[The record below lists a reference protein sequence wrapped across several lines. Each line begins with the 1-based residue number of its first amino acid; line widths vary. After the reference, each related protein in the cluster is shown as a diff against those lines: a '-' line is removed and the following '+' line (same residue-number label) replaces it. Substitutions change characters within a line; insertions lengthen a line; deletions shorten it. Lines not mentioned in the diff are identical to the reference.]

1 MLKHIIIYMKQIL
14 VELDD
19 ELARTLQKVA
29 PAQSRQRSQFVR
41 DAIRK
46 ALWEREEAR
55 TAAAYHAQPD
65 SAEPAYVD
73 PEVWE
78 REQPPN
84 PTAKATRKSRS
95 R

>member
-1 MLKHIIIYMKQIL
+1 MKQIL

-19 ELARTLQKVA
+19 QLAQTLQRVA
-29 PAQSRQRSQFVR
+29 PAQSRMRSQFVR

-55 TAAAYHAQPD
+55 TAAAYRAEPD
-65 SAEPAYVD
+65 STDPVYVD

-78 REQPPN
+78 QKPK
-84 PTAKATRKSRS
+84 PTGKASRKSRS

>member
-1 MLKHIIIYMKQIL
+1 MKQIL

-19 ELARTLQKVA
+19 ELAKALERVA
-29 PAQSRQRSQFVR
+29 PSCRRSQFVR

-46 ALWEREEAR
+46 ALSDREEAR
-55 TAAAYHAQPD
+55 TAAAYRAQPD
-65 SAEPAYVD
+65 ASERAYLD

-78 REQPPN
+78 LQPTPRRM
-84 PTAKATRKSRS
+84 ASRKRRS

>member
-1 MLKHIIIYMKQIL
+1 MIEHILVYMNQIL

-19 ELARTLQKVA
+19 ELARALQKVA
-29 PAQSRQRSQFVR
+29 PAQSRKRSQFVR

-46 ALWEREEAR
+46 ALWEQAEVR
-55 TAAAYHAQPD
+55 TAAAYRTQPD
-65 SAEPAYVD
+65 STEPAYVD

-78 REQPPN
+78 QSPRPIG
-84 PTAKATRKSRS
+84 KASRRRRS

>member
-1 MLKHIIIYMKQIL
+1 MKQIL

-19 ELARTLQKVA
+19 ELAQALQKVA
-29 PAQSRQRSQFVR
+29 ASRGRSQFVR

-55 TAAAYHAQPD
+55 TAAAYRAQPD
-65 SAEPAYVD
+65 SGEPAYVD

-78 REQPPN
+78 KQPAPRK
-84 PTAKATRKSRS
+84 TASRKRGSR
-95 R
+95 